1 MIVAMQGNWTV
12 TVKSKNAAF
21 EQRFI
26 VSGASSGNGTY
37 AGTVGVTAHVT
48 GKQWSIAVQNNP
60 GTGFRLSK
68 AQIKFPHKTG
78 SHYVFDIGS
87 EDAGDDD
94 FDDLILTCSTSASIN
109 DFIVYGN
116 VSLYSGRCLF
126 NPCYRFPFVID
137 TYAGL
142 ADALK
147 NPRLREI
154 LERVYPERVH
164 PHIPNP
170 PDPGPFK
177 PIVLDLTGE
186 ATKPRTAQV
195 FQRIATAAQEA
206 KAAVKAKSG
215 PEAGESS
222 PSNFTLLRTVEAR
235 SIPANAASQDLSQSL
250 FSAADKA
257 AIAKLVDGIAFG
269 CATETGANLTLTFE
283 EYDRTA
289 AELAGGAY
297 SGTGARQLLGDTI
310 TDVFGN
316 YIFRF
321 TFDMTFPGIADSTD
335 IAAGED
341 INVVAYPDI
350 IVKVT
355 GFAPYVVLYES
366 APFYNVPNLKRIN
379 LCLPKSAV
387 QTTSACFNGN
397 LLGSLGNVFI
407 GGNQNAA
414 GLTTAAALRRYGYGN
429 DLEADGRISVH
440 SSQALFNVDCAAWGG
455 TIDMRGCMYDVAK
468 PASQNLIKWYTIRIK
483 RQGTA
488 NWNFVSQNYK
498 HPKFSKRNL
507 PNYIGDDVGPFATPL
522 FVDGASPALKVP
534 AYTNI
539 QHEIFADG
547 VDWEFSNLDRYMQ
560 LDTELYD
567 LVAGVVTPDTYYVR
581 IDGYDAAGHPVA
593 GATDLI
599 PLYIHNLPLNFQLT
613 GPAFSD
619 ASIVDAGC
627 GLHRLTSLQ
636 MNAPMHFGFQANDPY
651 GFVHSFTLSMLRCPA
666 PMLAL
671 QVNSPNPPLADTGS
685 GAGIL
690 SQGSAS
696 GNSPHGC
703 PGYTGTQSEFT
714 DAGVI
719 TVNFQ
724 PAVSEGGWIK
734 AAEYF
739 TALYFQLTAYKRVTN
754 GYNTGLSSQYTAS
767 TSIYLERLSP

>member
-12 TVKSKNAAF
+12 SVKAKNAAF
-21 EQRFI
+21 DQRFI
-26 VSGASSGNGTY
+26 VSGAATGNGTY
-37 AGTVGVTAHVT
+37 AGTTGVTAHVT
-48 GKQWSIAVQNNP
+48 GKQWTIAVQNNP

-68 AQIKFPHKTG
+68 AQIKFPHKVG
-78 SHYVFDIGS
+78 GNYVFEIGS

-94 FDDLILTCSTSASIN
+94 YNDLILACSSPASIN

-137 TYAGL
+137 THAGL
-142 ADALK
+142 LDALK
-147 NPRLREI
+147 NPKLREI
-154 LERVYPERVH
+154 LERLYPERIF
-164 PHIPNP
+164 PPIPNP

-195 FQRIATAAQEA
+195 FQRIAGQEARASAKA
-206 KAAVKAKSG
+206 KAA
-215 PEAGESS
+215 PETGEASLS
-222 PSNFTLLRTVEAR
+222 DFKLLRTVEAR
-235 SIPANAASQDLSQSL
+235 SAPAYASPQGALT
-250 FSAADKA
+250 AADKS
-257 AIAKLVDGIAFG
+257 AIAKLIDGLAFG
-269 CATETGANLTLTFE
+269 CATEPGANLTLTFE

-289 AELAGGAY
+289 AELSGGAY
-297 SGTGARQLLGDTI
+297 SGTGNRQLLGDTL
-310 TDVFGN
+310 TDIFGN

-341 INVVAYPDI
+341 IDVVAYPDL

-387 QTTSACFNGN
+387 QSTSACFNGN

-414 GLTTAAALRRYGYGN
+414 ASTSATALRRYGYGN

-440 SSQALFNVDCAAWGG
+440 SSLALFNVDCAAWGG
-455 TIDMRGCMYDVAK
+455 TVDMRGCMYDLAK
-468 PASQNLIKWYTIRIK
+468 PASQNLIKWYTIRIR

-522 FVDGASPALKVP
+522 FVDGASPAAKVP
-534 AYTNI
+534 AYVNI

-547 VDWEFSNLDRYMQ
+547 IDWEFSNMDRYMQ
-560 LDTELYD
+560 LDTGLYD
-567 LVAGVVTPDTYYVR
+567 LIAGVVTPGTFYVR

-613 GPAFSD
+613 GPAFAD
-619 ASIVDAGC
+619 PSIVDAGC
-627 GLHRLTSLQ
+627 GLYRLT
-636 MNAPMHFGFQANDPY
+636 NAQLNSPMRLGFKANDPY
-651 GFVHSFTLSMLRCPA
+651 GFVDSYGLTMGRCPA

-671 QVNSPNPPLADTGS
+671 QVNSPNPPLADTLA
-685 GAGIL
+685 GASVL

-703 PGYTGTQSEFT
+703 PGYTGTLAEFS
-714 DAGVI
+714 DAGLI
-719 TVNFQ
+719 TVEFQ
-724 PAVSEGGWIK
+724 PAPSEGGWIK
-734 AAEYF
+734 AGEYF
-739 TALYFQLTAYKRVTN
+739 TVLSFGLTAYKRVTN
-754 GYNTGLSSQYTAS
+754 GYNTGLSLQYPPAS
-767 TSIYLERLSP
+767 ASIYLERLSP

>member
-21 EQRFI
+21 DQRFI
-26 VSGASSGNGTY
+26 VSGATTGNGSY

-48 GKQWSIAVQNNP
+48 GKQWSIAIQNNP

-78 SHYVFDIGS
+78 GNYVFDIGS
-87 EDAGDDD
+87 EDGGDDD
-94 FDDLILTCSTSASIN
+94 FNDLVLTCSTVASIN

-137 TYAGL
+137 THTGL
-142 ADALK
+142 SDALK
-147 NPRLREI
+147 NPKLREI
-154 LERVYPERVH
+154 LERLYPERVR
-164 PHIPNP
+164 PPIPNP

-177 PIVLDLTGE
+177 PIVLDVTGE
-186 ATKPRTAQV
+186 SAKPRTAQV
-195 FQRIATAAQEA
+195 FQRLAGQDA
-206 KAAVKAKSG
+206 KAAAKAKSG
-215 PEAGESS
+215 PEAGELAF
-222 PSNFTLLRTVEAR
+222 SNFNLLRTVEAK
-235 SIPANAASQDLSQSL
+235 SISSDATLSL
-250 FSAADKA
+250 LTAADKA
-257 AIAKLVDGIAFG
+257 VIAKLVDGISFG
-269 CATETGANLTLTFE
+269 CSTEPGANLTLTFE
-283 EYDRTA
+283 EYDRTN

-297 SGTGARQLLGDTI
+297 SGTGNRQLLGDTI

-321 TFDMTFPGIADSTD
+321 AFDMSFPGIADSTD
-335 IAAGED
+335 IAGGED
-341 INVVAYPDI
+341 INVVAYPDV

-414 GLTTAAALRRYGYGN
+414 ASTAASALRRYGYSN
-429 DLEADGRISVH
+429 DLEANGKISVH
-440 SSQALFNVDCAAWGG
+440 SSLALFNVDCAAWGG
-455 TIDMRGCMYDVAK
+455 TIDMRGCMYDLAK
-468 PASQNLIKWYTIRIK
+468 PASQNLIKWYTIRIR

-522 FVDGASPALKVP
+522 FVDGVAPAAKAP
-534 AYTNI
+534 AYINI

-547 VDWEFSNLDRYMQ
+547 IDWEFSNLDRYMQ
-560 LDTELYD
+560 LNTGLYD
-567 LVAGVVTPDTYYVR
+567 LVAGVVTPGTFYVR

-613 GPAFSD
+613 GPAFAD
-619 ASIVDAGC
+619 PSIADAGC
-627 GLHRLTSLQ
+627 GLYRLTNAQ
-636 MNAPMHFGFQANDPY
+636 MNVPMHVGFKANDPY
-651 GFVHSFTLSMLRCPA
+651 GFVDSYALTMGRCPA

-671 QVNSPNPPLADTGS
+671 QVNSPKPPLADTLA
-685 GAGIL
+685 GASVL

-703 PGYTGTQSEFT
+703 PGYSGTLSEFS
-714 DAGVI
+714 DAGLI
-719 TVNFQ
+719 TAEFQ
-724 PAVSEGGWIK
+724 PATSEGGWIK
-734 AAEYF
+734 PAEYF
-739 TALYFQLTAYKRVTN
+739 TVLSFALTAHKRVTN
-754 GYNTGLSSQYTAS
+754 GYNTGLSSQYYS
-767 TSIYLERLSP
+767 SGSIYLERLSP